1 MTKSSKRRFAIGL
14 MNGVENMENLQV
26 QLPDDL
32 QEATKKMIADS
43 LNSALKE
50 LEIKN
55 SFPPYMNK
63 TEARKYLHIS
73 SKTLLDWETQY
84 NDIPIIVIDGIK
96 RYKRTDLDEWM
107 QQHRLNQ

>member
-1 MTKSSKRRFAIGL
+1 MGRGKRRFAIGL

-84 NDIPIIVIDGIK
+84 DDIPIIVIDGIQ

-107 QQHRLNQ
+107 QQHRLNK

>member
-1 MTKSSKRRFAIGL
+1 MGRNKRRFAIGL

-84 NDIPIIVIDGIK
+84 NDIPIIVIDGIQ
-96 RYKRTDLDEWM
+96 RYKRTDLDKWM
-107 QQHRLNQ
+107 QQHRLNK

>member
-1 MTKSSKRRFAIGL
+1 MGRSKRRFAIGL

-26 QLPDDL
+26 QLPEDL

-84 NDIPIIVIDGIK
+84 NDIPIIVIDGIQ

>member
-1 MTKSSKRRFAIGL
+1 MGRSKRRFAIGL

-26 QLPDDL
+26 QLPEEL

-84 NDIPIIVIDGIK
+84 NDIPIIVIDGIQ